1 MKTIS
6 SAVLLATTALVL
18 APSVSFGQQSGS
30 VAAYVVGRDGKP
42 LMNPRSGECVRT
54 RFWTPAAS
62 HPQCG
67 PAKTPAAAAKGSTR

>member
-1 MKTIS
+1 MKTTS
-6 SAVLLATTALVL
+6 CAVLLATTALML
-18 APSVSFGQQSGS
+18 APSVSFGQQSPNTAF
-30 VAAYVVGRDGKP
+30 VMGRDG
-42 LMNPRSGECVRT
+42 NPIKQARTGECVRT

>member
-6 SAVLLATTALVL
+6 SAVLLATTALML
-18 APSVSFGQQSGS
+18 APSVSFGQQSAS
-30 VAAYVVGRDGKP
+30 AAFVMGRDG
-42 LMNPRSGECVRT
+42 NPIKQARTGECGRT

-67 PAKTPAAAAKGSTR
+67 PARTPAAAAKGSTR